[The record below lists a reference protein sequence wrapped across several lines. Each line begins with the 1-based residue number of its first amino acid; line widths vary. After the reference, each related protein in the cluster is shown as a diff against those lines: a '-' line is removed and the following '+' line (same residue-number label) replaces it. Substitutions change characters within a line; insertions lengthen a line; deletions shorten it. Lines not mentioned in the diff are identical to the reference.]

1 MKKLVTLEERKWIA
15 ANAVRQLGAAIKFPV
30 IDVDKAIAKIREDRA
45 SNNLS
50 PYVEIQPISVD
61 MHKVPN
67 KLATFQKDPIT
78 SVLYGIALNQD
89 DFGNIRW
96 QKIQLHDAMSL
107 NLDKTND
114 AKIWCILRFYP
125 ELLGSPWQADRPY
138 YKVYDP
144 TDQALAEMGEI
155 ALMRKA
161 FGRIE
166 MIEDKP
172 KDMVLFARY
181 LGEELMEN
189 SNENIVIGSLF
200 RFAKNHPVEFNR
212 KWDNKIRS
220 YAERFFSG
228 IAIGLI
234 TQDAERGYIF
244 RNIGLGLSEEEAINF
259 LSRDANVM
267 GSLNGD
273 LAEKDVLIRSIS
285 SKKKETEKK
294 VKEKKKKDEIT
305 TKDPDS
311 KDPDGE
317 DPGTDDE
324 GSEGPHNDSGEDPG
338 AEKADADSGDRKAKV
353 EFEEFD

>member
-15 ANAVRQLGAAIKFPV
+15 ANAVRQLGTAIKFPV
-30 IDVDKAIAKIREDRA
+30 IDVNKAIEKIRADRA

-96 QKIQLHDAMSL
+96 QKIQLHDSMSL
-107 NLDKTND
+107 NLDKTDD

-125 ELLGSPWQADRPY
+125 ELKGSPWQADRPY

-144 TDQALAEMGEI
+144 TDQAIAEMGEI

-166 MIEDKP
+166 MIQEKP
-172 KDMVLFARY
+172 SDMVLFARF

-189 SNENIVIGSLF
+189 SNENIVVGSLF
-200 RFAKNHPVEFNR
+200 RYAKNHPADFNR
-212 KWDNKIRS
+212 KWDSKIRS
-220 YAERFFSG
+220 YGERFYSG
-228 IAIGLI
+228 VAIGII
-234 TQDAERGYIF
+234 TQDAERGFIF
-244 RNIGLGLSEEEAINF
+244 RNIGLGLSEEEAIHF
-259 LSRDANVM
+259 LSRDSNVM
-267 GSLNGD
+267 SSLNGD
-273 LAEKDVLIRSIS
+273 LSEKDVLVRSIS
-285 SKKKETEKK
+285 STKN
-294 VKEKKKKDEIT
+294 EKKKKVEE
-305 TKDPDS
+305 KKKENE

-317 DPGTDDE
+317 DPGTDNKDPD
-324 GSEGPHNDSGEDPG
+324 GSGAEDPG
-338 AEKADADSGDRKAKV
+338 PDDADADPGGDKTV